1 MKMGGKLP
9 DITSDDKEES
19 GTHLRNLIFAGH

>member
-9 DITSDDKEES
+9 DITLDDKEES
-19 GTHLRNLIFAGH
+19 GTYLRNLIFAGH